1 MRIRDAVM
9 KLLLVQ
15 PFYASLASVISLQ
28 ETKSVPTIQM
38 TLLPSPVL
46 KVNPTWYEGL
56 NDAQAQGVL
65 LHELM
70 HLLFLHPLRRGDRDP
85 LLWAVACDLAVNE
98 LLPPA
103 MLGSDAA
110 TVGKMEAKIEHKL
123 ERGLGAERYYAA
135 LSRLLNDSF
144 SLLARENTVTLR
156 LGGES
161 LFASDLLTDEEVP
174 ETNAQALKNQVET
187 LMDSAAQNG
196 EFPAELSGQV
206 DPPWQRP
213 EIDWAALFK
222 RFLTGRGRMETRATY
237 KRVSR
242 RYENSPG
249 AKRSIGLDVLIA
261 LDESG
266 SISDEQLQSFFAEL
280 KTVNRVTNARILVTE
295 FDTKCS
301 EPRPA
306 AQYRHGRERTRNG
319 GTDFRPVFEL
329 ADSLKMPLVV
339 VFTDGEGAAPERVDQ
354 RVLWVLT
361 KGGKQPA
368 PYGHSVMFE

>member
-1 MRIRDAVM
+1 MRTRDAVM

-28 ETKSVPTIQM
+28 ESETVPTLRM

-46 KVNPTWYEGL
+46 KVNPAWYEAL
-56 NDAQAQGVL
+56 SDAQAQGVL
-65 LHELM
+65 LHELL

-85 LLWAVACDLAVNE
+85 LLWAVSCDLAVNE

-103 MLGSDAA
+103 MLTPEAA
-110 TVGKMEAKIEHKL
+110 TVDRIEAKIEHKL
-123 ERGLGAERYYAA
+123 ERGMGAERYYAA
-135 LSRLLNDSF
+135 LSRLLEDSF

-156 LGGES
+156 FGGES
-161 LFASDLLTDEEVP
+161 LFTSDLMTDEDIP
-174 ETNAQALKNQVET
+174 ETNARALRAQVDA

-196 EFPAELSGQV
+196 EFPMELSGRI
-206 DPPWQRP
+206 DPPWQRS
-213 EIDWAALFK
+213 EINWATLFK

-266 SISDEQLQSFFAEL
+266 SISDDQLQSFFTEL
-280 KTVNRVTNARILVTE
+280 TTVNLITNARILVTE

-301 EPRPA
+301 EPKPA
-306 AQYRHGRERTRNG
+306 AQYRHGKERTKNG
-319 GTDFRPVFEL
+319 GTDFRPVFQL
-329 ADSLKMPLVV
+329 ADRLKLPLVV
-339 VFTDGEGAAPERVDQ
+339 IFTDGEGIAPDRVDQ

-361 KGGKQPA
+361 SGAKQPA
-368 PYGHSVMFE
+368 PYGYSVMFE